1 MEDKVSVKIL
11 EVAEGE
17 VVMIIGTP
25 GRTSLREAHLPR
37 SQLPITYAVERR
49 SEARAALNEPEGP
62 SPAFVREGQHWRVA
76 FEGSVALLDDTVG
89 VRHLARL
96 LASPGQKIRCD
107 SLLALLA
114 GEPQA
119 PPIGPAEKAS
129 DARALRAYQA
139 RMEELAG
146 ELIAAQTAGDGERIL
161 TLTEEYEKL
170 GEHLRTVT
178 GKNGQSRR
186 EVDGL
191 ERARQAVSAAIRRTM
206 KVLKGAHLGLW
217 RHLYKHLKVGLVC
230 EYSPDPPV
238 TWITS

>member
-96 LASPGQKIRCD
+96 LASPGSPRPRPSGPPKRPRTPARC
-107 SLLALLA
+107 
-114 GEPQA
+114 A
-119 PPIGPAEKAS
+119 PTRRGWRSSPESSSPPRPPA
-129 DARALRAYQA
+129 
-139 RMEELAG
+139 
-146 ELIAAQTAGDGERIL
+146 TAN
-161 TLTEEYEKL
+161 
-170 GEHLRTVT
+170 VF
-178 GKNGQSRR
+178 
-186 EVDGL
+186 
-191 ERARQAVSAAIRRTM
+191 
-206 KVLKGAHLGLW
+206 
-217 RHLYKHLKVGLVC
+217 
-230 EYSPDPPV
+230 
-238 TWITS
+238 